1 MPSKIIKDVKIWTIN
16 DFPIHVEYNDSE
28 IIISD
33 EEGNTIK
40 VSKKDKISIILDLI
54 GSFKTD

>member
-28 IIISD
+28 IIIRD
-33 EEGNTIK
+33 ENGNKIK
-40 VSKKDKISIILDLI
+40 ISKKEPLKIILDLV
-54 GSFKTD
+54 GNFKTD